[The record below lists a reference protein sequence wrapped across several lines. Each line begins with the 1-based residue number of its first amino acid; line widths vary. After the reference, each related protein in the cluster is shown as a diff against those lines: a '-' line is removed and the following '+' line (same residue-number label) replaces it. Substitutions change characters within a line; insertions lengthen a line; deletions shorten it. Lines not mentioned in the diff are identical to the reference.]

1 MTEVIHKIKRKSRF
15 YKWWKWVALVLF
27 LLLLFCFLFK
37 CCDKDRRD
45 FLAAP
50 EQIIEGNTDVG
61 YDYYPENP
69 NRLNPIDTSMI
80 EILPDDPL
88 KREVVTN
95 LINVYCHDTV
105 ELKRMAKEFI
115 IEFPA
120 DSIKVSYYAEEY
132 KRIQFQIPPSRRES
146 LMDNLRLDVLDVKFV
161 VDEWIIS
168 SSQTSS
174 IPSDPGYSDSEK
186 RWFYEDIGLFD
197 AWKYG
202 LGDPRITI
210 AVIDD
215 SFDPKHTELLGK
227 FVKPWNV
234 IDYNKNVNG
243 DLKRFHGTHVAGTV
257 GGNAENGFGI
267 SGVAPNCKIMPIQV
281 ADMSGNM
288 TLTAILDGIFY
299 ALKNDVDVINM
310 SLGQE
315 FGHLAGLDITE
326 QNRLARTI
334 NLDEAKMWDEVYKI
348 AEEQGVIIVQAA
360 GNSSVLASIDPMKR
374 SKNSLIV
381 GALDRSR
388 KTANFSNVGEAVNVF
403 APGVEIYSS
412 LPNNKMGPLQGT
424 SMASPIVAGCVAL
437 IKSKK
442 NDIGITELI
451 QIIKD
456 TGEPVPGEAGTL
468 IRVDKILDII

>member
-1 MTEVIHKIKRKSRF
+1 MTEVIHKIKRKIWF
-15 YKWWKWVALVLF
+15 NKWWKWVALVLF

-37 CCDKDRRD
+37 CCDTDRRSVVVI
-45 FLAAP
+45 P
-50 EQIIEGNTDVG
+50 EEVIDDNSEIG
-61 YDYYPENP
+61 YDFYPEHP
-69 NRLNPIDTSMI
+69 NRLLPIDTSMI

-88 KREVVTN
+88 MRKVVTN
-95 LINVYCHDTV
+95 LVNVYCQDTV

-115 IEFPA
+115 LEFPD
-120 DSIKVSYYAEEY
+120 DSITVSYYAEEY
-132 KRIQFQIPPSRRES
+132 KRIQFQVPPNRRDA
-146 LMDNLRLDVLDVKFV
+146 LMSNLKKDEDDVKFV
-161 VDEWIIS
+161 VDEWVI
-168 SSQTSS
+168 TSS
-174 IPSDPGYSDSEK
+174 NLPSIPTDPGYSDSDK
-186 RWFYEDIGLFD
+186 SWFYKDIGLFA
-197 AWKYG
+197 AWEYG
-202 LGDPRITI
+202 FGNEDIII

-215 SFDPKHTELLGK
+215 SFDPNHAELLDK

-234 IDYNKNVNG
+234 MDYNESVNSNF
-243 DLKRFHGTHVAGTV
+243 DMFHGTHVAGTV
-257 GGNAENGFGI
+257 AGNLDNGVGI
-267 SGVAPNCKIMPIQV
+267 SGVAPNCKIMPIQI
-281 ADMSGNM
+281 ADRNGNM
-288 TLTAILDGIFY
+288 TITSILDGIFY

-315 FGHLAGLDITE
+315 FDHLAGLSLSE
-326 QNRLARTI
+326 QKLLAKTI
-334 NLDEAKMWDEVYKI
+334 HNDEAEMWNEIYQI
-348 AEEQGVIIVQAA
+348 AEDEGVIIVQAA
-360 GNSSVLASIDPMKR
+360 GNSSILASIDPMKR

-442 NDIGITELI
+442 SDIGIAELI

-456 TGEPVPGEAGTL
+456 TGEPVPGELGTL